1 MIINF
6 SVSNFLSFNDKQ
18 SLSMEAGKARR
29 HASRLYKNR
38 SLRVLKFMSLF
49 GGNAVG
55 KSNLIEGINFMKSMV
70 INGLPRGFSNSY
82 FREDPTNK
90 EKVSEFCIV
99 LLLNNRRYEY
109 GFSIILSKGSIR
121 REYLYRLQVNGTKKC
136 IYERNI
142 EDNYFEVGD
151 QIKVKKN
158 RNRLKMYGEDSLLN
172 GESLFINIMNHGKDA
187 LYTEKTELNVIKDV
201 YEWFRD
207 GITIN
212 EPGKLLSERPFYT
225 DSNIAEVGEILKAL
239 GLGITDFRYIDV
251 PLERIQ
257 NMLPKSMLEDI
268 LSELEKRN
276 VESESERGIVL
287 RSNKEFYTFRMN
299 EDGKVRIQTLAF
311 QHEKPGI
318 YYNLNEESDGTARIF
333 DLVEIL
339 LPTPEDKVFVIDEVD
354 RGLHPVITAKLIEA
368 FLAMAEL
375 RSTQLIVTTN
385 ESRLLDNDLLRS
397 DEVNFVVKDGDGASS
412 IKKLED
418 FNLRSD
424 KNVFTAFIDGTL
436 DKINP
441 SIDYDTLLN
450 VVNGKYKEPKGEEKN
465 G

>member
-1 MIINF
+1 MIVKF
-6 SVSNFLSFNDKQ
+6 SVSNFLSFNSEQ
-18 SLSMEAGKARR
+18 TLSMEAGKARR

-90 EKVSEFCIV
+90 EKLSEFCIV

-172 GESLFINIMNHGKDA
+172 GESLFINIMNHGKNA

-268 LSELEKRN
+268 LSELEKGN
-276 VESESERGIVL
+276 VESESEPGVVL
-287 RSNKEFYTFRMN
+287 RSNKEFYTFQIDKEN
-299 EDGKVRIQTLAF
+299 QLKIQTIAF
-311 QHEKPGI
+311 QHEKDGI
-318 YYNLNEESDGTARIF
+318 FFDLNEESDGTARLF

-339 LPTPEDKVFVIDEVD
+339 LPSSKDQVFIIDDID
-354 RGLHPVITAKLIEA
+354 RGLHPIMTTNLIKA
-368 FLAMAEL
+368 FLALAET
-375 RSTQLIVTTN
+375 RKTQLIVTTH
-385 ESRLLDNDLLRS
+385 ESRLLDDDMLRS
-397 DEVNFVVKDGDGASS
+397 DEVNFVVKDKDGASS
-412 IKKLED
+412 LKKLED

-424 KNVFTAFIDGTL
+424 KNVLTALFDGSL
-436 DKINP
+436 DAVNP
-441 SIDYDTLLN
+441 DIDYETLLN
-450 VVNGKYKEPKGEEKN
+450 VVNGRYDAKNEKEES
-465 G
+465 

>member
-1 MIINF
+1 MIVKF
-6 SVSNFLSFNDKQ
+6 SVSNFLSFNSEQ
-18 SLSMEAGKARR
+18 TLSMEAGKARR

-90 EKVSEFCIV
+90 EKLSEFCIA

-225 DSNIAEVGEILKAL
+225 DSNIAEVGEILKPL

-276 VESESERGIVL
+276 VESESEPGVVL
-287 RSNKEFYTFRMN
+287 RSNKEFYTFQIDKEN
-299 EDGKVRIQTLAF
+299 QLKIQTIAF
-311 QHEKPGI
+311 QHEKGGI
-318 YYNLNEESDGTARIF
+318 YFSLNEESDGTARIF

-339 LPTPEDKVFVIDEVD
+339 LSSSEDKVFIIDEID
-354 RGLHPVITAKLIEA
+354 RGLHPIMTSKLIGA
-368 FLAMAEL
+368 FLAVAEV
-375 RSTQLIVTTN
+375 RKTQLIVTTH
-385 ESRLLDNDLLRS
+385 ESKLLDDDLLRS
-397 DEVNFVVKDGDGASS
+397 DEVNFIIKDNNGESS
-412 IKKLED
+412 IRKLED
-418 FNLRSD
+418 FDLRSD
-424 KNVFTAFIDGTL
+424 KNVQTALFDGAL
-436 DKINP
+436 DEVIP
-441 SIDYDTLLN
+441 DIDYERLIE
-450 VVNGKYKEPKGEEKN
+450 VVNIQREEKI
-465 G
+465 GK

>member
-1 MIINF
+1 MIVKF
-6 SVSNFLSFNDKQ
+6 SVSNFLSFNSEQ
-18 SLSMEAGKARR
+18 TLSMEAGKARR

-90 EKVSEFCIV
+90 EKLSEFCIV

-172 GESLFINIMNHGKDA
+172 GESLFINIMNHGKNA

-276 VESESERGIVL
+276 VESESEPGVVL
-287 RSNKEFYTFRMN
+287 RSNKEFYTFQIDKEN
-299 EDGKVRIQTLAF
+299 QLKIQTIAF
-311 QHEKPGI
+311 QHEKGGI
-318 YYNLNEESDGTARIF
+318 YFSLNEESDGTARIF

-339 LPTPEDKVFVIDEVD
+339 LSSSEDKVFIIDEID
-354 RGLHPVITAKLIEA
+354 RGLHPIMTSKLIGA
-368 FLAMAEL
+368 FLAVAEV
-375 RSTQLIVTTN
+375 RKTQLIVTTH
-385 ESRLLDNDLLRS
+385 ESKLLDDDLLRS
-397 DEVNFVVKDGDGASS
+397 DEVNFIIKDNNGESS
-412 IKKLED
+412 IRKLED
-418 FNLRSD
+418 FDLRSD
-424 KNVFTAFIDGTL
+424 KNVQTALFDGAL
-436 DKINP
+436 DEVIP
-441 SIDYDTLLN
+441 DIDYERLIE
-450 VVNGKYKEPKGEEKN
+450 VVNIQREEKI
-465 G
+465 GK

>member
-1 MIINF
+1 MIVKF
-6 SVSNFLSFNDKQ
+6 SVSNFLSFNSEQ
-18 SLSMEAGKARR
+18 TLSMEAGKARR

-90 EKVSEFCIV
+90 EKLSEFCIV

-276 VESESERGIVL
+276 VESESEPGVVL
-287 RSNKEFYTFRMN
+287 RSNKEFYTFQIDKEN
-299 EDGKVRIQTLAF
+299 QLKIQTIAF
-311 QHEKPGI
+311 QHEKGGI
-318 YYNLNEESDGTARIF
+318 YFSLNEESDGTARIF

-339 LPTPEDKVFVIDEVD
+339 LSSSEDKVFIIDEID
-354 RGLHPVITAKLIEA
+354 RGLHPIMTSKLIGA
-368 FLAMAEL
+368 FLAVSEV
-375 RSTQLIVTTN
+375 RKTQLIVTTH
-385 ESRLLDNDLLRS
+385 ESKLLDDDLLRS
-397 DEVNFVVKDGDGASS
+397 DEVNFIIKDNNGESS
-412 IKKLED
+412 IRKLED
-418 FNLRSD
+418 FDLRSD
-424 KNVFTAFIDGTL
+424 KNVQTALFDGAL
-436 DKINP
+436 DEVIP
-441 SIDYDTLLN
+441 DIDYERLIE
-450 VVNGKYKEPKGEEKN
+450 VVNIQREEKI
-465 G
+465 GK

>member
-1 MIINF
+1 MIVKF
-6 SVSNFLSFNDKQ
+6 SVSNFLSFNSEQ
-18 SLSMEAGKARR
+18 TLSMEAGKARR

-90 EKVSEFCIV
+90 EKLSEFCIA

-276 VESESERGIVL
+276 VESESEPGVVL
-287 RSNKEFYTFRMN
+287 RSNKEFYTFQIDKEN
-299 EDGKVRIQTLAF
+299 QLKIQTIAF
-311 QHEKPGI
+311 QHEKGGI
-318 YYNLNEESDGTARIF
+318 YFSLNEESDGTARIF

-339 LPTPEDKVFVIDEVD
+339 LSSSEDKVFIIDEID
-354 RGLHPVITAKLIEA
+354 RGLHPIMTSKLIGA
-368 FLAMAEL
+368 FLAVAEV
-375 RSTQLIVTTN
+375 RKTQLIVTTH
-385 ESRLLDNDLLRS
+385 ESKLLDDDLLRS
-397 DEVNFVVKDGDGASS
+397 DEVNFIIKDNNGESS
-412 IKKLED
+412 IRKLED
-418 FNLRSD
+418 FDLRSD
-424 KNVFTAFIDGTL
+424 KNVQTALFDGAL
-436 DKINP
+436 DEVIP
-441 SIDYDTLLN
+441 DIDYERLIE
-450 VVNGKYKEPKGEEKN
+450 VVNIQREEKI
-465 G
+465 GK